1 MTLVTVP
8 NPDAPPI
15 SHTSL
20 TPIDGTRELD
30 MIANGMISPL
40 PIERIPQ
47 PDQSQPQVEATVIKH
62 MIPEYE
68 KTNTIQEQNGFI
80 NALSGTIKN
89 LAKDQD
95 VEAAEYM
102 SMLKDSNGTKLFEN
116 REEAMRFISRIRGA
130 GGLKGL
136 SRKELYNLRRKKNR
150 RAIFLNTVN
159 KTLPPEEITK
169 VDGRYYVDTHPLPY
183 MF

>member
-15 SHTSL
+15 THISS
-20 TPIDGTRELD
+20 TPIDVSSGVD
-30 MIANGMISPL
+30 IIANGMISPL
-40 PIERIPQ
+40 PIEKIPQ
-47 PDQSQPQVEATVIKH
+47 PDQSQPQVEATVIKN
-62 MIPEYE
+62 MIPAYE

-116 REEAMRFISRIRGA
+116 REEAMRFISRIRGM

-136 SRKELYNLRRKKNR
+136 SRRELYNLRRKKNR

>member
-1 MTLVTVP
+1 MTAVTVP
-8 NPDAPPI
+8 NPNASPV
-15 SHTSL
+15 SQVSL
-20 TPIDGTRELD
+20 TPIDVSSGVDTIGLG
-30 MIANGMISPL
+30 AISPL

-47 PDQSQPQVEATVIKH
+47 PDQSQPQVEATVIKN
-62 MIPEYE
+62 MIPAYE

-130 GGLKGL
+130 GGLRAL
-136 SRKELYNLRRKKNR
+136 SRRELYNLRRKKNR

-169 VDGRYYVDTHPLPY
+169 VDGRYYVDKHPLPY
-183 MF
+183 LF